1 MTRKRAVD
9 REVAMYK
16 GDDFIFAGTV
26 GECAAFKNVKPET
39 IRFYLTPAY
48 ERKMAK
54 RKRVRNPLR
63 VIRLDEEDDDD
74 E

>member
-1 MTRKRAVD
+1 MTRKLAVD

-16 GDDFIFAGTV
+16 GDTFLFAGTV
-26 GECAAFKNVKPET
+26 GECAVFKNVKPET
-39 IRFYLTPAY
+39 IRYYLTPSY

-63 VIRLDEEDDDD
+63 VIRLDEEGED